1 MTFSTCLLGLVGL
14 LAQDP
19 LPGIDRDMARAR
31 AERVGNV
38 SYRLQFSLVPGSG
51 EVTGSAEVRFTLPG
65 KSGPQPDLVL
75 DFAGRAIED
84 IRVNEREPLPPLTV
98 RNGHV
103 VLPGAMLQTGENR
116 FRAKVRADA
125 APTGAPVTVYRDP
138 TDGSEY
144 WYTLVVPA
152 DAHRLYP
159 CFDQP
164 DVKARF
170 QLLLEVPT
178 AWRSVANGAT
188 VHEELVD
195 TDRKLVRFVP
205 TLPISTYLMAFAAG
219 PFAVADGPR
228 LEGPGFE
235 AKPVPRLYQRPS
247 QQQHTDE
254 DLLFRMH
261 ADGLR
266 WMTQCFGVPYPFRK
280 LDIVLLPGFPYGG
293 MEHAGA
299 IFYRESALSFDHPPT
314 ESELVRRSTLVHHE
328 IAHQWFGNLVT
339 MRWFDDLWLKE
350 GFATF
355 LGYQCMEELEPQRRS
370 WLRFLQR
377 VKPRAYEVD
386 GTAGTVPVYQSLQ
399 NLADAKSAY
408 GPIVYNKAPA
418 VLREL
423 HERLGKEAFRE
434 GLSAFLQQHAF
445 GAAEWQDLADALG
458 KAGST
463 NLSRWSERWLLS
475 PSMPQVRV
483 VLETDAQG
491 TVTSARVEQQ
501 STGAEGTWPLALE
514 VRWLDREGTWH
525 TGRVA
530 GEASTIALP
539 ALVGRPMPWCV
550 LPNPGDVAY
559 GQFVPDPASR
569 TWLVANV
576 AQEPDPLV
584 RAVALQALL
593 ESVRECELD
602 PQALAAVALDLLA
615 METDAENHAWLLD
628 TLGSCLLRW
637 QPRDRAA
644 DQLQRA
650 TALLLGQLSKGAPG
664 RELQSFRFLARASA
678 APDVLALCAGSRATR
693 TCLRDSCPG
702 RPTASSRSLH
712 CLQPGQSRASWRHSN
727 GPSRG
732 RTSARSATLHWLPA
746 RAPPPRSRCSK
757 ATCSWPNHRS
767 SGSRT
772 VSCSSTG
779 RGSRTTRFRS
789 CSGRWRRR
797 SGPRRTVASSSC
809 PHGWMDSCRRMPRRR
824 RSRSWRPLPG
834 PSCPP
839 TCGTSCCSP
848 STDCVGQCASGPAGS
863 DRLSSAAGPRRHSA
877 RRPYALRPIAA
888 PDPGAETD
896 PIVIP
901 ASCAGCP

>member
-1 MTFSTCLLGLVGL
+1 MTFSTCLLGLVAL

-170 QLLLEVPT
+170 QLLLEVPA

-569 TWLVANV
+569 TWLLANV

-644 DQLQRA
+644 EQLQRA

-678 APDVLALCAGSRATR
+678 APDVLALCRRVARNEDLPAG
-693 TCLRDSCPG
+693 LVPG
-702 RPTASSRSLH
+702 KADRFLALAALFAAGAEQGELEALERSLAGQDLGKERYLALAARPGAAAKEQVFEGY
-712 CLQPGQSRASWRHSN
+712 LQLAEPPEQWIADSLVFFHWPGQQDDTLPFLQRALEKAVWTKENRRIFFMPAWLDGFVQAHASAEALTVVEAFA
-727 GPSRG
+727 
-732 RTSARSATLHWLPA
+732 RTELPA
-746 RAPPPRSRCSK
+746 DVRNKLLQSLDGLRRAVRIR
-757 ATCSWPNHRS
+757 A
-767 SGSRT
+767 
-772 VSCSSTG
+772 
-779 RGSRTTRFRS
+779 
-789 CSGRWRRR
+789 RW
-797 SGPRRTVASSSC
+797 
-809 PHGWMDSCRRMPRRR
+809 
-824 RSRSWRPLPG
+824 
-834 PSCPP
+834 
-839 TCGTSCCSP
+839 
-848 STDCVGQCASGPAGS
+848 Q
-863 DRLSSAAGPRRHSA
+863 
-877 RRPYALRPIAA
+877 
-888 PDPGAETD
+888 
-896 PIVIP
+896 
-901 ASCAGCP
+901 